1 MIPFQRLNGYGRDR
15 DSISCDRLRYSPGFE
30 DGKFGDNPR
39 ARDGGLR
46 MGEMEI
52 ECTWAHGTM
61 QFLKERIIEC
71 SDNYRIHA
79 CKQCGFMAIVNPDKN
94 IYYCRNCKNNTN
106 FSEIRIPY
114 ACKLLFQEIA
124 TMNLGTRLL
133 TA

>member
-1 MIPFQRLNGYGRDR
+1 MEN
-15 DSISCDRLRYSPGFE
+15 SE
-30 DGKFGDNPR
+30 TNPR

-52 ECTWAHGTM
+52 ECTWSHGTM

-71 SDNYRIHA
+71 SDNYRIHV
-79 CKQCGFMAIVNPDKN
+79 CKQCGFMAIVNSDKN
-94 IYYCRNCKNNTN
+94 IYNCRNCKNNTN
-106 FSEIRIPY
+106 FSEVRIPY